1 MLTALS
7 VARECGMVGENQKII
22 LVQAF
27 PGTTGKNDPWLE
39 YMYTEDP
46 QDHHQKSTVRK
57 SLSFSL
63 IISYHI
69 ISCHY
74 FHDLTWK
81 FIESELM
88 LSFSHRKRQK
98 LPCLTARILTIT
110 LLWMEGHGLS

>member
-57 SLSFSL
+57 SLSLFLSH
-63 IISYHI
+63 HI

-74 FHDLTWK
+74 FHDLIWK
-81 FIESELM
+81 FIESEM

-98 LPCLTARILTIT
+98 LPCLTAQILTIT

>member
-57 SLSFSL
+57 SLSLFLSH
-63 IISYHI
+63 HI

-74 FHDLTWK
+74 FHDLIWILLK
-81 FIESELM
+81 VKCF
-88 LSFSHRKRQK
+88 SFSHRKRQK

>member
-57 SLSFSL
+57 SLSLFLSH
-63 IISYHI
+63 HI
-69 ISCHY
+69 ISCH
-74 FHDLTWK
+74 DLILK
-81 FIESELM
+81 FIESEM